1 MASVNEKCFG
11 QQFLNWEKCAGLEQ
25 QEKRQEIIGRLCCD
39 SCIYAATLTDELT
52 QLPNRRSLSEKFEKF
67 AESGQPFGALSIDLS
82 SFKHVND
89 TFGHQKGDE
98 ILVHTA
104 RFFQQSIR
112 DEDRFFVSRQGGDEF
127 AALLNLQPRQTEELT
142 PERRL

>member
-1 MASVNEKCFG
+1 
-11 QQFLNWEKCAGLEQ
+11 
-25 QEKRQEIIGRLCCD
+25 
-39 SCIYAATLTDELT
+39 
-52 QLPNRRSLSEKFEKF
+52 
-67 AESGQPFGALSIDLS
+67 
-82 SFKHVND
+82 

-142 PERRL
+142 PERRLQAAGARLSAEYALSDPIAEYNDNPAVPEGKKLGIKFGYSVCEESMSLDDLLARADAKGPKLPASKV